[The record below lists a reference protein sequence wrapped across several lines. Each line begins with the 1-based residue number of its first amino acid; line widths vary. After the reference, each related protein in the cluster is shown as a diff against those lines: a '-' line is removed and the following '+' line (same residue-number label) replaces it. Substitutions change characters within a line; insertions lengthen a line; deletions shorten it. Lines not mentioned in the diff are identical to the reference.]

1 MGIASSGQGVAN
13 SGISVN
19 LGNLDNL
26 DGLEAWVH
34 IRTVPFDLVIVELE
48 DQEVDLPGAN
58 GEPLEIDSF
67 GAAYIAVGLTGF
79 AVSW

>member
-1 MGIASSGQGVAN
+1 VDIGSSWQGVTN
-13 SGISVN
+13 SAISVN
-19 LGNLDNL
+19 LGNLDNFGNL

-34 IRTVPFDLVIVELE
+34 IRTVPFEPVIVVLE
-48 DQEVDLPGAN
+48 ALD
-58 GEPLEIDSF
+58 IDAF